1 MDPLQIIALTPGIP
15 EPALRALAE
24 TLPKKSQA
32 LNALASRPDLTEPV
46 AAILHNKVTG
56 RARAATVRHITDP
69 ERLRELFKKGDLRS
83 AVCANP
89 HTPVDL
95 LDKVMSEASLL
106 MNAPALRAACNPN
119 TPLETRKSQLQT
131 RNTAELL
138 VSVSAPVALS
148 VAHAYALVTN
158 NLWMLED
165 STRWGTNISRALVS
179 RPKPPLDLLKS
190 LQERPFALS
199 RVPGAR
205 NHPLISGREVS
216 AMTAAE
222 LVEARN
228 VAAELELIARPEFN
242 VTLAAA
248 ILEQPGIGPE
258 PQIISACLQ
267 RFGIDALL
275 ATDVMPRWAV
285 TRLSAASWLEPM
297 AGHLEHLVSPG
308 WNENKNARTLTD
320 HHEARQQVP
329 KLLANPNNPVDLRET
344 LHTIY
349 ALAKDWEG
357 SLGDLLAVG
366 RVL

>member
-1 MDPLQIIALTPGIP
+1 MDPLLIVALTPGIP

-32 LNALASRPDLTEPV
+32 LNALASRPDLTEPI
-46 AAILHNKVTG
+46 AEILHNKVTG
-56 RARAATVRHITDP
+56 KARAATVRHITDP
-69 ERLRELFKKGDLRS
+69 ERLRELFTKGDLRP

-106 MNAPALRAACNPN
+106 LNAPALRAACNPN

-131 RNTAELL
+131 RSTAELL
-138 VSVSAPVALS
+138 VSVSSPVALS
-148 VAHAYALVTN
+148 VAHAYALVAN

-165 STRWGTNISRALVS
+165 STRWGTNVSRALVS
-179 RPKPPLDLLKS
+179 RPKPPLELLRQ

-199 RVPGAR
+199 RIPGAR
-205 NHPLISGREVS
+205 NHPLLSGRDVS

-222 LVEARN
+222 LVETRN
-228 VAAELELIARPEFN
+228 AAAELELIARPEFN

-275 ATDVMPRWAV
+275 ATNVMPHWAES
-285 TRLSAASWLEPM
+285 RLDATSWLEPLAGYVKQLASQGWDENRNARM
-297 AGHLEHLVSPG
+297 LAGHL
-308 WNENKNARTLTD
+308 
-320 HHEARQQVP
+320 EARQQVP
-329 KLLANPNNPVDLRET
+329 ALFANLNDPVALREA

-349 ALAKDWEG
+349 SLAKDWEG
-357 SLGDLLAVG
+357 GLGDLLAAG
-366 RVL
+366 SAL